1 MRIFESARYLAIAI
15 AVVSCM
21 TAAARPDSALR
32 LQPGQRYVIKKYT
45 GVVPCPGNWADYRR
59 LQGLSFT
66 DSIRTVVK
74 DGGTTFITGNSFTVV
89 SLGNT
94 PDAPVH
100 IRSSSDNK
108 LCWLTQGAILDLI
121 R

>member
-1 MRIFESARYLAIAI
+1 MTSTAR
-15 AVVSCM
+15 S
-21 TAAARPDSALR
+21 DSAVR

-45 GVVPCPGNWADYRR
+45 GVVPCPGKWADYSR

-66 DSIRTVVK
+66 DSIRMAVK

-89 SLGNT
+89 SLGGT
-94 PDAPVH
+94 PGAPVQ

-108 LCWLTQGAILDLI
+108 LCWLPQGAVLDLI